1 MGVFI
6 KMSRIVR
13 SSKYRHVFGTAE
25 KRENCFDGV
34 KVSGG
39 AWDSNKVAAGN
50 KFVAAIWEAGGGGS
64 FAVLAN
70 EQVGKL
76 SGDIPLVTGH
86 KAKVLDVAFS
96 RFNDNLVASVS
107 EDGNGRVWSVPD
119 GGLTSNLTDPVQT
132 LIGHKRKVGSV
143 NFHPTADNVL
153 ATSSTDYTVKV
164 WDIEKG
170 EARATISGHSDIIQS
185 VDWNYDGSLIA
196 TTSKDKKIRVI
207 DPRQGAVTE
216 EANGHPG
223 IKGSRCIW
231 LGERGT
237 IFNVGFSRSSD
248 RTYSIL
254 DPRKLD
260 TPIVQ
265 ANIDTSSGILMP
277 FYDNDTGLLFL
288 AGKGDGNIRY
298 FEIDEEKPWIHYV
311 SDYKSNTPQLGM
323 AMRPKTACDVASCEV
338 VSMIKASKT
347 TLEPIHFCVPR
358 KSELF
363 QDDIFPDTPG
373 TDPSM
378 SADEWFNG
386 ANKPPVKVSLEG
398 GFVAKAKPEFKPIA
412 VKEVKEEKPKTEAEW
427 RDEVT
432 SLTKR
437 VAYLEAE
444 IAKKDARIKDLEA

>member
-34 KVSGG
+34 EVSGG

-50 KFVAAIWEAGGGGS
+50 SFVAAIWEAGGGGS
-64 FAVLAN
+64 FAVLGN
-70 EQVGKL
+70 DQTGKL
-76 SGDIPLVTGH
+76 GEIPLVTGH
-86 KAKVLDVAFS
+86 KGKVLDVAFP

-107 EDGNGRVWSVPD
+107 EDGNGRIWAIPE
-119 GGLTSNLTDPVQT
+119 GGLKENLVDPVQT

-143 NFHPTADNVL
+143 NFHPTADNVV

-170 EARATISGHSDIIQS
+170 EARSTVSGHSDIIQS

-207 DPRQGAVTE
+207 DPRGGNITG
-216 EANGHPG
+216 EASGHPG
-223 IKGSRCIW
+223 VKGSRCIW

-298 FEIDEEKPWIHYV
+298 FEIDDSKPWIHYV

-323 AMRPKTACDVASCEV
+323 AMRPKTACDVSSCEV
-338 VSMIKASKT
+338 VSMIKATKT
-347 TLEPIHFCVPR
+347 ALEPIHFCVPR

-386 ANKPPVKVSLEG
+386 ANKPPVK
-398 GFVAKAKPEFKPIA
+398 
-412 VKEVKEEKPKTEAEW
+412 EVKEEKPKTEAEW

>member
-1 MGVFI
+1 MG
-6 KMSRIVR
+6 MSRIVR

-25 KRENCFDGV
+25 KRGNCFDGV

-50 KFVAAIWEAGGGGS
+50 SFVAAIWEAGGGGS
-64 FAVLAN
+64 FAVLGN
-70 EQVGKL
+70 DQTGKL
-76 SGDIPLVTGH
+76 GEIPLVTGH
-86 KAKVLDVAFS
+86 KGKVLDVAFS
-96 RFNDNLVASVS
+96 RLKDNLV
-107 EDGNGRVWSVPD
+107 
-119 GGLTSNLTDPVQT
+119 DPVQT

-143 NFHPTADNVL
+143 NFHPTADNVV

-170 EARATISGHSDIIQS
+170 EARSTVSGHSDIIQS

-207 DPRQGAVTE
+207 DPRGGNITG
-216 EANGHPG
+216 EASGHPG
-223 IKGSRCIW
+223 VKGSRCIW

-298 FEIDEEKPWIHYV
+298 FEI
-311 SDYKSNTPQLGM
+311 
-323 AMRPKTACDVASCEV
+323 
-338 VSMIKASKT
+338 
-347 TLEPIHFCVPR
+347 
-358 KSELF
+358 
-363 QDDIFPDTPG
+363 
-373 TDPSM
+373 
-378 SADEWFNG
+378 
-386 ANKPPVKVSLEG
+386 
-398 GFVAKAKPEFKPIA
+398 
-412 VKEVKEEKPKTEAEW
+412 
-427 RDEVT
+427 
-432 SLTKR
+432 
-437 VAYLEAE
+437 
-444 IAKKDARIKDLEA
+444 

>member
-1 MGVFI
+1 MGVCIYTFCFA
-6 KMSRIVR
+6 MSRIVR
-13 SSKYRHVFGTAE
+13 TSKYRHVFGTAE

-170 EARATISGHSDIIQS
+170 EARATISGHSDIINPSTGITMVASLPPPPRTRRS
-185 VDWNYDGSLIA
+185 VSSILVKEPSPRRPMVTLVSRDPAASGSASVEPSSTLVSLALLIA
-196 TTSKDKKIRVI
+196 RT
-207 DPRQGAVTE
+207 
-216 EANGHPG
+216 
-223 IKGSRCIW
+223 
-231 LGERGT
+231 
-237 IFNVGFSRSSD
+237 RSSILAS
-248 RTYSIL
+248 SIPPSCRPTL
-254 DPRKLD
+254 IPL
-260 TPIVQ
+260 P
-265 ANIDTSSGILMP
+265 
-277 FYDNDTGLLFL
+277 
-288 AGKGDGNIRY
+288 
-298 FEIDEEKPWIHYV
+298 V
-311 SDYKSNTPQLGM
+311 S
-323 AMRPKTACDVASCEV
+323 
-338 VSMIKASKT
+338 
-347 TLEPIHFCVPR
+347 
-358 KSELF
+358 
-363 QDDIFPDTPG
+363 
-373 TDPSM
+373 
-378 SADEWFNG
+378 
-386 ANKPPVKVSLEG
+386 
-398 GFVAKAKPEFKPIA
+398 
-412 VKEVKEEKPKTEAEW
+412 
-427 RDEVT
+427 
-432 SLTKR
+432 
-437 VAYLEAE
+437 
-444 IAKKDARIKDLEA
+444 